1 MRGKLI
7 LGLVCAAT
15 ACGSFPPP
23 NETLANSMASIRG
36 AEEAGAAAVPKASL
50 SLQLAR
56 EQLGKAK
63 ALLEDGKNEEAHY
76 MALRAIQDAELANA
90 LAREEKARV
99 EANKA
104 EREVSAVAGE
114 SGAKP

>member
-1 MRGKLI
+1 MRGRWM

-23 NETLANSMASIRG
+23 NETLANSMASIRS

-50 SLQLAR
+50 SLTLAR
-56 EQLGKAK
+56 EELEKAK
-63 ALLEDGKNEEAHY
+63 ALMADGENEHAHY
-76 MALRAIQDAELANA
+76 MGLRAIQDAELANA
-90 LAREEKARV
+90 LAREEKARG

-104 EREVSAVAGE
+104 EREVEAIAGD
-114 SGAKP
+114 GGKP